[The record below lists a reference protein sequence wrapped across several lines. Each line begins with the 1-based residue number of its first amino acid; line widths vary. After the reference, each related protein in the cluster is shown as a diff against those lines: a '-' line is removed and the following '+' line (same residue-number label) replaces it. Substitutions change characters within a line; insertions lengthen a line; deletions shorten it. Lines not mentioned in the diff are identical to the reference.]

1 MNRMSRFASLPSSR
15 GTNLRSM
22 KRGIVALA
30 TTVLVSGGL
39 GLAALGVA
47 AGTAQAQP
55 GFAPLATWC
64 PGQSV
69 PGYPPVVWDMNVCHD
84 YYETTNTPDHLTHVV
99 EGEFTPPNGPLP
111 LWVP

>member
-1 MNRMSRFASLPSSR
+1 MNRTLIA
-15 GTNLRSM
+15 G
-22 KRGIVALA
+22 LA
-30 TTVLVSGGL
+30 TAALVSGGL
-39 GLAALGVA
+39 GLAGLGLA

-55 GFAPLATWC
+55 SFVPLATWC
-64 PGQSV
+64 PGQPV

-99 EGEFTPPNGPLP
+99 EGEFAPPNGPLP

>member
-1 MNRMSRFASLPSSR
+1 MNRMWRFASLPSSR

-69 PGYPPVVWDMNVCHD
+69 PGYPAVVWDMNVCHD
-84 YYETTNTPDHLTHVV
+84 Y
-99 EGEFTPPNGPLP
+99 
-111 LWVP
+111 

>member
-1 MNRMSRFASLPSSR
+1 MN
-15 GTNLRSM
+15 GTHNL
-22 KRGIVALA
+22 KRIIAGALLSGGIAVA
-30 TTVLVSGGL
+30 GL
-39 GLAALGVA
+39 GLA

-64 PGQSV
+64 PGQPV
-69 PGYPPVVWDMNVCHD
+69 PGYPPVVWDINVCHD